1 MTPTLYATRF
11 ATPLGAMIA
20 IAADEGLC
28 LLEFDNSQRIE
39 REQNDLQRL
48 TGRRIR
54 ITPHPILT
62 QTENQLTEYFHHQR
76 HTFSLPL
83 FTPDTAFRQQ
93 VWQILQTIPYGQTI
107 SYQQQAQ
114 TLGKPAAVRA
124 VAAANG
130 ANRISI
136 IIPCHR
142 VIGKNGSLT
151 GYGGG
156 LQRKMWLLQHEQ
168 GQTATDDLFANN

>member
-1 MTPTLYATRF
+1 MSRTLYTARF

-20 IAADEGLC
+20 VAADEGLC
-28 LLEFDNSQRIE
+28 MLEFEGSSRIE
-39 REQNDLQRL
+39 REQADLQRL
-48 TGRRIR
+48 TGRSIR
-54 ITPHPILT
+54 IAGHPILT
-62 QTENQLTEYFHHQR
+62 QTENELAEYFQR
-76 HTFSLPL
+76 QRQTFNLPL

-93 VWQILQTIPYGQTI
+93 VWQVLQTIPYGETR

-114 TLGKPAAVRA
+114 ALGNPAAIRA

-130 ANRISI
+130 ANRVSI
-136 IIPCHR
+136 VIPCHR
-142 VIGKNGSLT
+142 VIGKDGSLT

-168 GQTATDDLFANN
+168 GQNAPDDLFQAA